1 MTKDQIIVE
10 ALKLAPEE
18 FESLVED
25 LSQRVTSS
33 ELDAAQL
40 AEIRRRIEAVDRGEM
55 GTIPGPQM
63 MSELRERF
71 ARR

>member
-18 FESLVED
+18 LDSLVDD

-33 ELDAAQL
+33 GLDSEQL
-40 AEIRRRIEAVDRGEM
+40 AEIRRRVEAVDRGEM
-55 GTIPGPQM
+55 GTLPGPQVM
-63 MSELRERF
+63 AELRQRST
-71 ARR
+71 RR